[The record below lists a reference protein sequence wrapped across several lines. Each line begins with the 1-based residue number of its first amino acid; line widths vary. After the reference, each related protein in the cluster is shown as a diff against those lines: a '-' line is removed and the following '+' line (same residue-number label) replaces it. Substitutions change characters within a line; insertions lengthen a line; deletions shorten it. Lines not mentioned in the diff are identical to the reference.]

1 MNKLNKL
8 NITKPLTVH
17 LRSENGRI
25 GKKMSSKTKIDL
37 DKPAI
42 NAFETVKSKIQEQ
55 IELFQPDF
63 SKAFELTT
71 DASNFAIGAVL
82 SQNQKPIT
90 FISRTLNK
98 TEQNYATNEKE
109 LLAIVWALKNLRNY
123 LYGIVNFTI
132 FTDHQPLTSAICDK
146 NPNLK
151 LKRWMAFIEESGAN
165 IQYTTGKQNVVADAL
180 SRQSCFHLLN
190 DNSDSDSDSDSIHSS
205 PSSPET
211 DCIPKTTYPLNI
223 YKNQFIIE
231 KSSTNELKTTTL
243 FDGYVLHT
251 LKFSNNEYLITNMGY
266 AINAKTINALF
277 TSEEIFFRIH
287 KILKTSFP
295 DIKFIFTPNNNRN
308 ITDPSEQEYL
318 MISEHERAHR
328 HYFENFKQLREKY
341 FFPKMKQRMKA
352 YTVNCEICKK
362 QKFDTHPKK
371 QTMNATPIPSHVGEY
386 LQIDVFH
393 AGNRIYYSTIDRFSK
408 FAILRYTE
416 NKLNA
421 SEIVEEI
428 LQMFPHC
435 KHVMTDNKQIFVS
448 FPMKSL
454 FQRRTIT
461 HSVTPIKH
469 STTNAQVERF
479 HRTLIEIARCLAEQ
493 KSLSFED
500 VIFDAVR
507 EYNNTIHSV
516 TNVKPVELFFNS
528 SKYPHISDLIQQSQ
542 TSMLKFQNKNRD
554 YKHFEPGAVIFAKDN
569 RRDKRSAS
577 YNKYTVQEDR
587 DTMIVTTTGKLIHK
601 DNIRQ

>member
-1 MNKLNKL
+1 
-8 NITKPLTVH
+8 
-17 LRSENGRI
+17 
-25 GKKMSSKTKIDL
+25 
-37 DKPAI
+37 
-42 NAFETVKSKIQEQ
+42 
-55 IELFQPDF
+55 
-63 SKAFELTT
+63 
-71 DASNFAIGAVL
+71 
-82 SQNQKPIT
+82 
-90 FISRTLNK
+90 
-98 TEQNYATNEKE
+98 
-109 LLAIVWALKNLRNY
+109 
-123 LYGIVNFTI
+123 
-132 FTDHQPLTSAICDK
+132 
-146 NPNLK
+146 
-151 LKRWMAFIEESGAN
+151 
-165 IQYTTGKQNVVADAL
+165 
-180 SRQSCFHLLN
+180 
-190 DNSDSDSDSDSIHSS
+190 
-205 PSSPET
+205 
-211 DCIPKTTYPLNI
+211 
-223 YKNQFIIE
+223 
-231 KSSTNELKTTTL
+231 
-243 FDGYVLHT
+243 
-251 LKFSNNEYLITNMGY
+251 
-266 AINAKTINALF
+266 
-277 TSEEIFFRIH
+277 
-287 KILKTSFP
+287 
-295 DIKFIFTPNNNRN
+295 
-308 ITDPSEQEYL
+308 

-435 KHVMTDNKQIFVS
+435 KHVMTDNEQIFVS